1 VNKIS
6 TLIFSLTFLAT
17 SYLKTIRTVFILAK
31 KKEITLR
38 FNLMLLVR
46 DQKETLSL
54 EEEESNT
61 SLEDKI

>member
-1 VNKIS
+1 MNKIS